1 MTESEAAPVLVLKS
15 QTVAVSV
22 PRSPHEFVCLVCSL
36 HLPRW
41 IRAHLFSPHKW
52 NVAEEQP
59 RAETRPG
66 LWRSGWRRQGLHCVF
81 TASSLRSLSVLLVR
95 CLVSSWAGR
104 DWVIYITGFLSERN
118 TGSRCWGG
126 TLLFSTPTS
135 GEVFQSLAKIPC
147 DYKNDKVSTKRRN
160 MNHCSRKSP
169 LCPVCQDASVLC
181 GCCFV
186 FFCLWSN
193 MHDNSPSKP
202 RQYVSQSRVITTS
215 TENTQLRVRLFHPV
229 TRMCVCA
236 S

>member
-59 RAETRPG
+59 SAETRPG

-95 CLVSSWAGR
+95 CHVSYWALGYLHH
-104 DWVIYITGFLSERN
+104 WVSVREKYGQQML
-118 TGSRCWGG
+118 
-126 TLLFSTPTS
+126 
-135 GEVFQSLAKIPC
+135 
-147 DYKNDKVSTKRRN
+147 RRN
-160 MNHCSRKSP
+160 PSVSNSDFWRG
-169 LCPVCQDASVLC
+169 LPVI
-181 GCCFV
+181 
-186 FFCLWSN
+186 
-193 MHDNSPSKP
+193 SKDSM
-202 RQYVSQSRVITTS
+202 RLQKWQSINKEKKHES
-215 TENTQLRVRLFHPV
+215 LQ
-229 TRMCVCA
+229 
-236 S
+236 

>member
-1 MTESEAAPVLVLKS
+1 M
-15 QTVAVSV
+15 
-22 PRSPHEFVCLVCSL
+22 CLVCSL

-41 IRAHLFSPHKW
+41 IRAHLFSAHKW

-59 RAETRPG
+59 SAETRPG

-95 CLVSSWAGR
+95 CHVSSWAGR

-181 GCCFV
+181 GCWLL
-186 FFCLWSN
+186 FFFLSVIKHAWQLAFKAKTICE
-193 MHDNSPSKP
+193 PKP
-202 RQYVSQSRVITTS
+202 CDHHIHGKHTAESQTS
-215 TENTQLRVRLFHPV
+215 STQLPG
-229 TRMCVCA
+229 CVCA
-236 S
+236 LHK